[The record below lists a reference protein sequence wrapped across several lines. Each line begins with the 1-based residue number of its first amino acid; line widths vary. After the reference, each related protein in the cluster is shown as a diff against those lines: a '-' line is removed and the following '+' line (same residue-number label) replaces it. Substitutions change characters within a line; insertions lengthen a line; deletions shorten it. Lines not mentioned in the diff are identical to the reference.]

1 LFERLSG
8 PAQVAVVSAPA
19 GSGKTVLLR
28 SWIAQAGLAES
39 AGWVAAGPDE
49 RDPQRFWLAVLSA
62 LRGTAPGS
70 ALVQALTATPDLDG
84 WAVVERLLTDLAP
97 LRDPL
102 WLVVDD
108 LHELGPFIRRMR
120 STPATAQIHVS
131 EPLRLDAYGVAATMV
146 PVGGHTP
153 GSSVVL
159 LDDGDAVVG
168 DLFRAGFGLGR
179 ICPGHPLRHYFA
191 EHPDGVRQGLD
202 LVLRHDPALL
212 HVAHG
217 GPSVPVGE
225 IRRRL
230 DRIAPRHRP

>member
-1 LFERLSG
+1 VAPEELALLVLTHGHADHTGAAATLAAAGVPVAIGAQDAGLLETGVIDQLRVTG
-8 PAQVAVVSAPA
+8 PAGA
-19 GSGKTVLLR
+19 LLR
-28 SWIAQAGLAES
+28 
-39 AGWVAAGPDE
+39 
-49 RDPQRFWLAVLSA
+49 
-62 LRGTAPGS
+62 
-70 ALVQALTATPDLDG
+70 
-84 WAVVERLLTDLAP
+84 
-97 LRDPL
+97 
-102 WLVVDD
+102 
-108 LHELGPFIRRMR
+108 PFIRRMR

-131 EPLRLDAYGVAATMV
+131 EPLRLDAYGVAATVV

-159 LDDGDAVVG
+159 LDGGDAVVG
-168 DLFRAGFGLGR
+168 DLFRAGYGLGR
-179 ICPGHPLRHYFA
+179 IRPGHPLRHYFA

-230 DRIAPRHRP
+230 DQIAPRNRP